1 LAESNEYKVM
11 SQTTNAANQPVD
23 NARPRRR
30 WLRYS
35 LVAGTLLLV
44 AGAAW
49 VIASYSWSKSQDQT
63 QQRAAVAAVERM
75 GGEAGQ
81 SFTSPLPMLTFFE
94 RNNAPNIIF
103 LNAKNV
109 TDDDLKIFESAPTTR
124 ALHLFGN
131 KITDDGLI
139 HLNNLH
145 KLEFLDLRRNPITD
159 AGLVHLEGHKE
170 LQQLYL
176 IGTNVT
182 PAGVTKLQTKLPK
195 TKIAH

>member
-11 SQTTNAANQPVD
+11 SQTTNAAEQPVD
-23 NARPRRR
+23 NAKSRRH
-30 WLRYS
+30 WLCFS

-49 VIASYSWSKSQDQT
+49 VFASYSWSKSQVQA
-63 QQRAAVAAVERM
+63 QQRAAVAAVERL
-75 GGEAGQ
+75 GGEAVQ
-81 SFTSPLPMLTFFE
+81 SFNSPLPMLTFFE

-103 LNAKNV
+103 LNGKNV

-131 KITDDGLI
+131 KITDDGLT

-145 KLEFLDLRRNPITD
+145 QLEFLDLRRNPITD
-159 AGLVHLEGHKE
+159 AGLVYLEGHKE
-170 LQQLYL
+170 LQHLYL

-182 PAGVTKLQTKLPK
+182 AAGVSKLQTRLPK
-195 TKIAH
+195 AKIAH